1 MLEPALEKGQKM
13 VRNEAH
19 RHNRRR
25 QVGTRIWQRTGF
37 GQFERKRAVLSQI
50 AGALFRACCVATMVA
65 VPSLL
70 LPDVAAETSQVT
82 LVIAFL
88 VALLVF
94 MEYNGRYPSIIEFRF
109 APPFNR
115 LRFIAA
121 ALTVLTLSV
130 IIGGM
135 KHPGSLSVVL
145 GHYGAMLG
153 HAADFPYSPVRL
165 MLLMLPPG
173 MDALTVDCL
182 RMATGLSYTVS
193 LAMVGIFILFV
204 RLRNWPICGRSF
216 NVWVNLPLFDPTRG
230 GDVVERLRRDAG
242 VNVVLGILLP
252 FMVPAV
258 IKGVPVL
265 MDPAALGN
273 PQTLIWVTV
282 AWAFLPAS
290 MLIRGI
296 ALLRVAQLIDAR
308 RRLLGS
314 AAAEGQNALPNA

>member
-1 MLEPALEKGQKM
+1 M
-13 VRNEAH
+13 VSNEAS
-19 RHNRRR
+19 RHDRRQ
-25 QVGTRIWQRTGF
+25 QVGTRIRHRTGF
-37 GQFERKRAVLSQI
+37 DQFERKRAVLSQI
-50 AGALFRACCVATMVA
+50 AGALFRACCVAMMVA
-65 VPSLL
+65 APSLL

-115 LRFIAA
+115 LRFTAA
-121 ALTVLTLSV
+121 ALTVMALSV
-130 IIGGM
+130 IIAGM
-135 KHPGSLSVVL
+135 THPTSLSVVL
-145 GHYGAMLG
+145 GHYGAKLG
-153 HAADFPYSPVRL
+153 NVADFPYSPVRL
-165 MLLMLPPG
+165 MLLLIPPG
-173 MDALTVDCL
+173 ADAVTLHNVRT
-182 RMATGLSYTVS
+182 ATGLSYIVS
-193 LAMVGIFILFV
+193 LVMVVIFILIV

-258 IKGVPVL
+258 IKAVPVL
-265 MDPAALGN
+265 MNPAALGN

-296 ALLRVAQLIDAR
+296 ALLRVAQLIAAR
-308 RRLLGS
+308 RKMLGS
-314 AAAEGQNALPNA
+314 AAAGEQAVLPNV

>member
-1 MLEPALEKGQKM
+1 
-13 VRNEAH
+13 
-19 RHNRRR
+19 
-25 QVGTRIWQRTGF
+25 
-37 GQFERKRAVLSQI
+37 VLSQI
-50 AGALFRACCVATMVA
+50 AGALLRACCVAMMIA
-65 VPSLL
+65 APSLL

-115 LRFIAA
+115 LRFAAA
-121 ALTVLTLSV
+121 ALTVLALSV
-130 IIGGM
+130 IISGM
-135 KHPGSLSVVL
+135 GHPTSLSVVL
-145 GHYGAMLG
+145 DYYGTKLG
-153 HAADFPYSPVRL
+153 SIADFPYSPVRL
-165 MLLMLPPG
+165 MLLLMPPG
-173 MDALTVDCL
+173 TDAVTLQNVRT
-182 RMATGLSYTVS
+182 ATGMSYIVS
-193 LAMVGIFILFV
+193 LVMVVIFILIV

-308 RRLLGS
+308 RKMLGS
-314 AAAEGQNALPNA
+314 VAADEQAALPNI